1 MSIFEGLMLVCFGLS
16 WPISIAKALRT
27 KTVSGKSP
35 LFMSIV
41 IAGYAS
47 GIIHKVLYA
56 RDWIII
62 LYVLNLVLVAID
74 MSLYFKYSRKQPEE
88 RTA

>member
-16 WPISIAKALRT
+16 WPVSIAKALRT

-41 IAGYAS
+41 ITGYAS
-47 GIIHKVLYA
+47 GIIHKILYS
-56 RDWIII
+56 RDWIIL
-62 LYVLNLVLVAID
+62 LYIINLVLVAID
-74 MSLYFKYSRKQPEE
+74 MTLYFHYSKKQPEGKIP
-88 RTA
+88 

>member
-1 MSIFEGLMLVCFGLS
+1 LSIFEVLMLVCFGLS

-27 KTVSGKSP
+27 KKVSGKSP

-47 GIIHKVLYA
+47 GILHKIFYSFDWVIWLYC
-56 RDWIII
+56 
-62 LYVLNLVLVAID
+62 VNMVLVAID
-74 MSLYFKYSRKQPEE
+74 MSLYFRYSRKS
-88 RTA
+88 